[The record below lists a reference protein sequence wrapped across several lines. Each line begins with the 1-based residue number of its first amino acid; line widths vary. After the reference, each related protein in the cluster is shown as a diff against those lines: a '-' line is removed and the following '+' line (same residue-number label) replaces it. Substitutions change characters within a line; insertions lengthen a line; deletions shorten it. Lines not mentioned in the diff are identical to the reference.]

1 MALLVSGAV
10 SWCGLIAVTHGH
22 LQLAVVLASVI
33 VLGGAAQFQ
42 ARELAGRAPVE
53 SFCRWQQNSLLDCPI
68 SSENHANPLC
78 FRHAV
83 LLCGHSEPL
92 FSIGREE
99 IFWCVS

>member
-42 ARELAGRAPVE
+42 AGSSVSGWEGSCGKLLQMAAEQLA
-53 SFCRWQQNSLLDCPI
+53 
-68 SSENHANPLC
+68 
-78 FRHAV
+78 
-83 LLCGHSEPL
+83 
-92 FSIGREE
+92 
-99 IFWCVS
+99 

>member
-53 SFCRWQQNSLLDCPI
+53 SFCR
-68 SSENHANPLC
+68 
-78 FRHAV
+78 
-83 LLCGHSEPL
+83 
-92 FSIGREE
+92 
-99 IFWCVS
+99 